1 MTAETTDRF
10 HALDAVR
17 ATALL
22 LGIFFH
28 ASFSSFPGRQIWPV
42 MDSQRSLLLADTA
55 FGLHVFRMTTFFLL
69 AGFFAHM
76 SFHRRGLG
84 GFVWDR
90 FKRIVIPLV
99 VCWPFVLASIIAIS
113 IWAAVQANGGVMPKS
128 PAPAT
133 PPLSPSFFPLTH
145 LWFLYVLI
153 LFYAATLVLRGL
165 VVLIDW
171 KGGLRRGLDKVA
183 GFTVG
188 LWAPVLLAAPLVA
201 AFAVQPNWI
210 AWFGVPTP
218 DSSLIPSVP
227 AVVAFGSAFSLGWF
241 VHRQPALL
249 EIWARRWLLNLLL
262 GAVLIAVSLAIVGI
276 EPSVQP
282 IADRSRSLAYA
293 VCYAMALWCST
304 FAVVGLALRF
314 LSGRSAVRRWV
325 ADSSYWLYIV
335 HLPIIMT
342 LQVVVAPWALP
353 WPAKLAVVLGVGLAI
368 MWTSYQLLV
377 RYSFIGWIL
386 NGPRPNPRKAAK
398 AAAKAQA
405 QELTA

>member
-1 MTAETTDRF
+1 
-10 HALDAVR
+10 
-17 ATALL
+17 
-22 LGIFFH
+22 
-28 ASFSSFPGRQIWPV
+28 
-42 MDSQRSLLLADTA
+42 
-55 FGLHVFRMTTFFLL
+55 
-69 AGFFAHM
+69 
-76 SFHRRGLG
+76 
-84 GFVWDR
+84 
-90 FKRIVIPLV
+90 
-99 VCWPFVLASIIAIS
+99 
-113 IWAAVQANGGVMPKS
+113 
-128 PAPAT
+128 
-133 PPLSPSFFPLTH
+133 
-145 LWFLYVLI
+145 
-153 LFYAATLVLRGL
+153 
-165 VVLIDW
+165 
-171 KGGLRRGLDKVA
+171 
-183 GFTVG
+183 
-188 LWAPVLLAAPLVA
+188 
-201 AFAVQPNWI
+201 
-210 AWFGVPTP
+210 
-218 DSSLIPSVP
+218 
-227 AVVAFGSAFSLGWF
+227 
-241 VHRQPALL
+241 LL

-368 MWTSYQLLV
+368 MLTSYQLLV